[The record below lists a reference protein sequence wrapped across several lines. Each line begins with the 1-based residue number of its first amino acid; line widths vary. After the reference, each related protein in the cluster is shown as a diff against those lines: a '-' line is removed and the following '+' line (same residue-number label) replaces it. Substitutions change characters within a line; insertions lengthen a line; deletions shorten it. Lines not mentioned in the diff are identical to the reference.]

1 MAKTEGEWKSK
12 TLKEFKASEHTVWRA
27 QISTAPDGKKF
38 AGVRKYVIKRD
49 GTEIADR
56 AGISFPFEADTIG
69 DNVDALIELLQ
80 TLKGGTV
87 RASSETEYV
96 LVTQSG
102 KFVKGRIKGK
112 WQSTE
117 DLERAKRFS
126 SSTEAKAFRS
136 THTFLADCKV
146 TNLSKIK

>member
-38 AGVRKYVIKRD
+38 AGVRKYVLKRD

-56 AGISFPFEADTIG
+56 AGISLPYEADTIV
-69 DNVDALIELLQ
+69 DNVDSIVELLQ

-87 RASSETEYV
+87 RADSEYV
-96 LVTQSG
+96 LVTPSG

-117 DLERAKRFS
+117 DLERAKRFA

-136 THTFLADCKV
+136 THSFLAECKI
-146 TNLSKIK
+146 TNLAKVK